1 VAVAVAVA
9 VAREAMSK
17 IKTKGKINGSPL
29 FFTPF
34 GPVIPLIFFTLLL
47 YSNKINILIFF
58 Q

>member
-1 VAVAVAVA
+1 VAVAVA